1 MEKVNHFILHSS
13 MIISVSFLL
22 LVSFIDLYQESFSQ
36 INGDLND
43 GNNTASSIANLSKST
58 TPNIT
63 NYSTYEDRDIGFQIK
78 YPSDWELYTENS
90 EYYTVASFK
99 PIDVNIQ
106 VNVQIIPQDEYK
118 SIKEY
123 RDNEFKESKNYTLLA
138 YYRNSTTT
146 LGGQPAL
153 KVIYL
158 TTHIPSIIEN
168 AFGNTSSTLKAL
180 MTATFVEP
188 KKSFFAIV
196 YYAPSKIFS
205 YYLPTIE
212 QMIKSFQID

>member
-1 MEKVNHFILHSS
+1 

-63 NYSTYEDRDIGFQIK
+63 NYSTYEDKDVGFQIK
-78 YPSDWELYTENS
+78 YPSHWELYTENS
-90 EYYTVASFK
+90 KYYTVASFK

-123 RDNEFKESKNYTLLA
+123 
-138 YYRNSTTT
+138 
-146 LGGQPAL
+146 
-153 KVIYL
+153 
-158 TTHIPSIIEN
+158 
-168 AFGNTSSTLKAL
+168 
-180 MTATFVEP
+180 
-188 KKSFFAIV
+188 
-196 YYAPSKIFS
+196 
-205 YYLPTIE
+205 
-212 QMIKSFQID
+212 